1 MKPEH
6 LYLWKIALHL
16 LGNRVSVT
24 DDSLTKEDQSSGLLQ
39 ETFSNNKF
47 SFRSI
52 SPLNRHWRRK
62 ARDRGADAGKRVIES

>member
-1 MKPEH
+1 MPICSEIELVLQMIYWQKRN
-6 LYLWKIALHL
+6 K
-16 LGNRVSVT
+16 R
-24 DDSLTKEDQSSGLLQ
+24 SGLLQ

-62 ARDRGADAGKRVIES
+62 ARDRGTDAGKHVIES